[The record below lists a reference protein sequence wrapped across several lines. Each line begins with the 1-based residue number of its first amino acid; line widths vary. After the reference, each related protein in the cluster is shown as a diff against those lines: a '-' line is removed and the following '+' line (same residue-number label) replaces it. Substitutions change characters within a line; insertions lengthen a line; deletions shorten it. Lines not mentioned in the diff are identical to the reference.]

1 MMVLVVLFILVT
13 PIIVLAQESTS
24 PDDCTWLC
32 QVVEWFKGE
41 GTVVGEAL
49 GMMVK

>member
-13 PIIVLAQESTS
+13 PILVFAQESVS
-24 PDDCTWLC
+24 SDDCTWLC

-41 GTVVGEAL
+41 GKVVGEAEY
-49 GMMVK
+49 